1 MTKVVPLDL
10 NDARQAE
17 ISRRL
22 EAHYREA
29 YGDAGERLR
38 ATGLDLKGKLLD
50 NVYLGSAFLIGCSFE
65 QASLREADL
74 SSTEMGECSF
84 RCADMRG
91 ASFVK
96 ALVYECDFRDSN
108 MAECNL
114 IKWGVDNCDFRH
126 ATLRGAQM
134 LGFGG
139 HDCDFR
145 DADLGDVTFSSTT
158 FRGSLVA
165 GMNLTGVS
173 GTLQRP
179 QHVINVGTP
188 EEPHLLRDEEVLEW
202 FRSVGARVEWFLPPG
217 LPPRTPPGE

>member
-38 ATGLDLKGKLLD
+38 AAGLDLKGKLLD
-50 NVYLGSAFLIGCSFE
+50 NVYLGSAFLVGCSFE
-65 QASLREADL
+65 EASLREADL

-84 RCADMRG
+84 QGADLRG

-96 ALVYECDFRDSN
+96 ALVYECNFRDAN
-108 MAECNL
+108 MAESNL
-114 IKWGVDNCDFRH
+114 IKGGANDCDFRH
-126 ATLRGAQM
+126 ANLRDAQM
-134 LGFGG
+134 LGFSGIG
-139 HDCDFR
+139 CDFR
-145 DADLGDVTFSSTT
+145 EADLNGVTFDGTT
-158 FRGSLVA
+158 FDRSLVA
-165 GMNLTGVS
+165 GMNLTGAS

-179 QHVINVGTP
+179 DHIINVGTP
-188 EEPHLLRDEEVLEW
+188 EEPRLLRDEEVLEW
-202 FRSVGARVEWFLPPG
+202 FRAVGARVEWFVPPV
-217 LPPRTPPGE
+217 PQSRDRPRG